1 MSKEASI
8 LKEKIE
14 NELTKLTDLEEK
26 ISKEMKESFIK
37 QHENLTKIEKEL
49 NNDLIKK
56 VTVIKDKL
64 ENFISESIEIIKGN
78 EKINKYTQY
87 FEKNREKSN
96 PDIIKTL
103 SYISEIENNNQKVF
117 HFINESMINM
127 NINFNENTNTL
138 EYIDYYFNG
147 ISSPIN
153 IQLNEENNN
162 IINISWKIDE
172 QFKILGKAYQ
182 SKFNIEIIDK
192 NNNIYEFEGKETNI
206 EIRNLIYN
214 EDYEFR
220 IRTIYNNEKG
230 IWSEKKK
237 ILKNRYGNFG
247 VFGNAEQNNNL
258 QVYGVAFKNKDN
270 YNNNNNLFQNNYNIE
285 KSFTP
290 WKKIN

>member
-214 EDYEFR
+214 EVYEFR

-247 VFGNAEQNNNL
+247 IFGNAEQNNNL

-270 YNNNNNLFQNNYNIE
+270 YNNSLFQNNYNIE

>member
-247 VFGNAEQNNNL
+247 IFGNAEQNNNL

-270 YNNNNNLFQNNYNIE
+270 YNNSLFQNNYNIE

>member
-214 EDYEFR
+214 EVYEFR

-237 ILKNRYGNFG
+237 ILKNRYSNFG
-247 VFGNAEQNNNL
+247 IFGNAEQNNNL

-270 YNNNNNLFQNNYNIE
+270 YNNNNLFQNNYNIE

>member
-153 IQLNEENNN
+153 IQLKEENNN

-247 VFGNAEQNNNL
+247 IFGNAEQNNNL

-270 YNNNNNLFQNNYNIE
+270 YNNSLFQNNYNIE

>member
-153 IQLNEENNN
+153 IQLNEKNNN

-247 VFGNAEQNNNL
+247 IFGNAEQNNNL

-270 YNNNNNLFQNNYNIE
+270 YNNNNLFQNNYNIE

>member
-96 PDIIKTL
+96 PDIIKIL

-247 VFGNAEQNNNL
+247 IFGNAEQNNNL

-270 YNNNNNLFQNNYNIE
+270 YNNSLFQNNYNIE

>member
-153 IQLNEENNN
+153 IQLNGENNN

-247 VFGNAEQNNNL
+247 IFGNAEQNNNL

-270 YNNNNNLFQNNYNIE
+270 YNNNNLFQNNYNIE
-285 KSFTP
+285 KRFTP

>member
-153 IQLNEENNN
+153 IQLNEETNN

-247 VFGNAEQNNNL
+247 FFGNAEQNNNL

-270 YNNNNNLFQNNYNIE
+270 YNNNNLFQNNYNIE

>member
-1 MSKEASI
+1 
-8 LKEKIE
+8 
-14 NELTKLTDLEEK
+14 
-26 ISKEMKESFIK
+26 MKESFIK

-247 VFGNAEQNNNL
+247 IFGNAEQNNNL

-270 YNNNNNLFQNNYNIE
+270 YNNNNLFQNNYNIE

>member
-206 EIRNLIYN
+206 EIRNLIYD
-214 EDYEFR
+214 EVYEFR

-247 VFGNAEQNNNL
+247 IFGNAEQNNNL

-270 YNNNNNLFQNNYNIE
+270 YNNNNLFKNNYNIE

>member
-214 EDYEFR
+214 EVYEFR

-247 VFGNAEQNNNL
+247 IFGNAEQNNNL

-270 YNNNNNLFQNNYNIE
+270 YNNNNLFQNNYNIE

>member
-153 IQLNEENNN
+153 IQLNGENNN

-247 VFGNAEQNNNL
+247 IFGNAEQNNNL

-270 YNNNNNLFQNNYNIE
+270 YNNNNLFQNNYNIK

>member
-153 IQLNEENNN
+153 IQLNGENNN

-237 ILKNRYGNFG
+237 ILKNRYSNFG
-247 VFGNAEQNNNL
+247 VFGNVEQNNNL

-270 YNNNNNLFQNNYNIE
+270 YNNNNLFQNNYNIE

>member
-153 IQLNEENNN
+153 IQLNGENNN

-247 VFGNAEQNNNL
+247 IFGNAEQNNNL

-270 YNNNNNLFQNNYNIE
+270 YNNNNLFQNNYNIE

>member
-247 VFGNAEQNNNL
+247 IFGNAEQNNNL

-270 YNNNNNLFQNNYNIE
+270 YNNKNLFQNNYNIE

>member
-220 IRTIYNNEKG
+220 IRTMYNNEKG

-237 ILKNRYGNFG
+237 IKNRYGNFG
-247 VFGNAEQNNNL
+247 IFGNAEQNNNL

>member
-96 PDIIKTL
+96 PDIIKIL

-138 EYIDYYFNG
+138 EYTDYYFNG

-153 IQLNEENNN
+153 IQLNGENNN

-237 ILKNRYGNFG
+237 ILKNRYSNFG
-247 VFGNAEQNNNL
+247 VFGGAEQNNDL

-270 YNNNNNLFQNNYNIE
+270 YNNNNLFQNNYNIE

>member
-214 EDYEFR
+214 EVYEFR

-247 VFGNAEQNNNL
+247 IFGNAEQNNNL

-270 YNNNNNLFQNNYNIE
+270 YNNSLFRNNYNIE

>member
-1 MSKEASI
+1 LSKEASI

-153 IQLNEENNN
+153 IQLNGENNN

-214 EDYEFR
+214 EVYEFR

-237 ILKNRYGNFG
+237 ILKNRYSNFG
-247 VFGNAEQNNNL
+247 VFGGAEQNNDL

-270 YNNNNNLFQNNYNIE
+270 YNNNNLFQNNYNIK

>member
-153 IQLNEENNN
+153 IQLNGENNN

-247 VFGNAEQNNNL
+247 IFGNAEQNNNL

-270 YNNNNNLFQNNYNIE
+270 YNNSLFQNNYNIE

>member
-153 IQLNEENNN
+153 IQLNGENNN

-220 IRTIYNNEKG
+220 IRTIYNDEKG

-247 VFGNAEQNNNL
+247 IFGNAEQNNNL

-270 YNNNNNLFQNNYNIE
+270 YNNNNLFQNNYNIE

>member
-247 VFGNAEQNNNL
+247 IFGNAEQNNNL

-270 YNNNNNLFQNNYNIE
+270 YNNNNLFQNNYNIE

>member
-127 NINFNENTNTL
+127 NINFNENINTL

-237 ILKNRYGNFG
+237 ILKNRYGNNFG
-247 VFGNAEQNNNL
+247 FFGNAEQNNNL
-258 QVYGVAFKNKDN
+258 QVYGIAFKNKDN
-270 YNNNNNLFQNNYNIE
+270 YNNNNLFQNNYNIE

>member
-237 ILKNRYGNFG
+237 ILKNRYSNFG

-270 YNNNNNLFQNNYNIE
+270 YNNNNLFQNNYNIE

>member
-214 EDYEFR
+214 EVYEFR

-237 ILKNRYGNFG
+237 IKNRYSNFG
-247 VFGNAEQNNNL
+247 VFGGAGQNKNL

-270 YNNNNNLFQNNYNIE
+270 YNNNNLFQNNYNIE

>member
-1 MSKEASI
+1 
-8 LKEKIE
+8 
-14 NELTKLTDLEEK
+14 
-26 ISKEMKESFIK
+26 MKESFIK

-247 VFGNAEQNNNL
+247 IFGNAEQNNNL

-270 YNNNNNLFQNNYNIE
+270 YNNSLFQNNYNIE